1 MASIERTAYPRFK
14 RSPSAR
20 ELETLYTPTADE
32 LSFAR
37 ANARKAQPRF
47 GLLLLLKSFQRL
59 GYFPAV
65 DDIPPSI
72 VQHIR
77 AAASIDAES
86 SPSYEEQR
94 TLYRHHQMI
103 RERLGVSAWGED
115 GLRVAGEAMA
125 SAAEVMDNPAD
136 LINVAIEELVHQ
148 RIELPAFS
156 TLDRLSRR
164 VRTLVNG
171 RFFETVMARLS
182 EAERGQLDALL
193 EVGDSPQKKACS
205 SPSSSFPSVPRWSI
219 YRICSTT
226 SLSCRPP
233 SAPIIAWRAFPT
245 PRSSISRPRPRRSMP
260 RS

>member
-125 SAAEVMDNPAD
+125 SAGN
-136 LINVAIEELVHQ
+136 
-148 RIELPAFS
+148 S
-156 TLDRLSRR
+156 TPCWKSA
-164 VRTLVNG
+164 T
-171 RFFETVMARLS
+171 
-182 EAERGQLDALL
+182 
-193 EVGDSPQKKACS
+193 
-205 SPSSSFPSVPRWSI
+205 VPRKKPVLRPQAASQAFLAGA
-219 YRICSTT
+219 STGFA
-226 SLSCRPP
+226 RPH
-233 SAPIIAWRAFPT
+233 R
-245 PRSSISRPRPRRSMP
+245 
-260 RS
+260 

>member
-103 RERLGVSAWGED
+103 RERLGVWAFRPG
-115 GLRVAGEAMA
+115 AKMA
-125 SAAEVMDNPAD
+125 Y
-136 LINVAIEELVHQ
+136 
-148 RIELPAFS
+148 
-156 TLDRLSRR
+156 
-164 VRTLVNG
+164 G
-171 RFFETVMARLS
+171 
-182 EAERGQLDALL
+182 
-193 EVGDSPQKKACS
+193 
-205 SPSSSFPSVPRWSI
+205 
-219 YRICSTT
+219 
-226 SLSCRPP
+226 
-233 SAPIIAWRAFPT
+233 WRAK
-245 PRSSISRPRPRRSMP
+245 RWRPRPRSWTIPRTSSTSPSKNWCISASNCRLSAPSTGCHGASVPWWSMGGSL
-260 RS
+260 RL